1 MKISIKKMLCM
12 ILAVTMVLLLAGCK
26 SKSDTEETAGT
37 PEESEITMEDI
48 MEDEMAQEQDFD
60 NGIYFDEEDDGAEIV
75 TSKKST
81 DSYVGSWEATS
92 GQAMYQFGNV
102 DFDIK
107 DDGTWT
113 GNVSDEDLEGKW
125 KETGE
130 GIHLTSDLL
139 DCDLVFTD
147 NNVLVMRYSPDD
159 DGEYLNAVLSK
170 KQ

>member
-1 MKISIKKMLCM
+1 M
-12 ILAVTMVLLLAGCK
+12 ILATTMILLLAGCK
-26 SKSDTEETAGT
+26 KNTDTSEASDAAA
-37 PEESEITMEDI
+37 EESEITMEDI
-48 MEDEMAQEQDFD
+48 MEDEFEETEDYD
-60 NGIYFDEEDDGAEIV
+60 NGIYFDEEADSAEIV
-75 TSKKST
+75 TSKKSS
-81 DSYVGSWEATS
+81 DSFIGSWEATS

-125 KETGE
+125 KETSE

-139 DCDLVFTD
+139 DCDLVFTE

-159 DGEYLNAVLSK
+159 DGEYINAVLSK